1 MARTNAERVANIH
14 RTETEQ
20 TPNKAPSAR
29 GRAILSRRLRDRVL
43 LKASCPRFGFG
54 TDPKRIPSAENLP
67 ADRPEKTKS
76 KLFPV
81 TLFIV
86 PIRPDLEQS
95 FLKAPASLSLR
106 HDGPSTVESPQSI
119 SAQVQPDRRVLS
131 QI

>member
-1 MARTNAERVANIH
+1 M
-14 RTETEQ
+14 
-20 TPNKAPSAR
+20 
-29 GRAILSRRLRDRVL
+29 
-43 LKASCPRFGFG
+43 PRFGFG

-95 FLKAPASLSLR
+95 FLKAPARVSLYAMTVPRVSGSKIAGLAETAAPESKIKFVGFVVSKRSL
-106 HDGPSTVESPQSI
+106 
-119 SAQVQPDRRVLS
+119 
-131 QI
+131 